1 MKGIFR
7 PEAMTGQ
14 EALVYN
20 DDDWDY
26 MAASDADRIGWV
38 YGDSEVT
45 AVFEPE
51 DTTAF
56 DFKTNQLT
64 ASYEFMSL
72 RSHGWTGGHMK

>member
-1 MKGIFR
+1 
-7 PEAMTGQ
+7 MTGQ